1 MHSFRVYSFLHIT
14 VNLTQTWVS
23 ALVVNLFLCL
33 DCLRDIIPWDW
44 KFFRM
49 AMLTTARS
57 LLHLCMSF
65 SCLEQVNSPPNL
77 LSVLPTPAHVHRTAE
92 RSSTGTN
99 PPRGSTPKLGAMRP
113 FSLHLQSLQSQMQH
127 EQSEQSLPLPSG
139 VRGGCSALPGYTE
152 HLPQRF
158 QTAPL
163 PTGRGCNLAVH
174 QLGVMGKIF
183 SSSFCRKSLLAAKSV
198 NIPLS
203 LLGCFM
209 YTWWAHF
216 ISGLTLLP
224 SVSYTKDK
232 SGLVTMFC
240 TVIQFLLCLKL
251 LAAWYIISATYV

>member
-1 MHSFRVYSFLHIT
+1 
-14 VNLTQTWVS
+14 
-23 ALVVNLFLCL
+23 
-33 DCLRDIIPWDW
+33 
-44 KFFRM
+44 M
-49 AMLTTARS
+49 ARLTTARS

-77 LSVLPTPAHVHRTAE
+77 LSVLPTPARVHRTAE

-127 EQSEQSLPLPSG
+127 EWSEQSLPLPSG

-183 SSSFCRKSLLAAKSV
+183 SSSFCRKSDDMILTVSSGCKICEHPSELTGVFHVHVVSPFHLWVNSAA
-198 NIPLS
+198 
-203 LLGCFM
+203 
-209 YTWWAHF
+209 
-216 ISGLTLLP
+216 ISELHQG
-224 SVSYTKDK
+224 
-232 SGLVTMFC
+232 
-240 TVIQFLLCLKL
+240 
-251 LAAWYIISATYV
+251 